1 MVDEE
6 RDIKLE
12 TWETWFAVGIQQLL
26 VQRLMLAFSGARSK
40 EEGLYLIVFYCIW
53 HIAELVRRTRDCI

>member
-12 TWETWFAVGIQQLL
+12 TWETWFDVGIQQLL
-26 VQRLMLAFSGARSK
+26 VQRLMLAYSGARSK
-40 EEGLYLIVFYCIW
+40 EEGLCLIVFGI
-53 HIAELVRRTRDCI
+53 